1 MKVLLVSVKSA
12 DAKGG
17 IAVWTE
23 HYLRGCKNI
32 GIECDLVN
40 TAVLGKNVKQT
51 TLKRNFL
58 EELNRTRGIM
68 KQLNHCLS
76 NNDYKLAHLNTCIGL
91 FGIIRDYYI
100 AKKIS
105 RKGIPIVLHFHC
117 DIPNW
122 VNSFLVR
129 VYLKKILRISSVNL
143 VLCDSSYEFLKARRI
158 SSVKIANFV
167 EENLIISHK
176 EIRAELSKVCYVGRI
191 SAQKGANEIF
201 EVAKQKP
208 NITFNLI
215 GDISDEI
222 KGKIIPSNVNCCGAR
237 SHEEVI
243 AMLDDADVFL
253 FPSHSEG
260 FSLALAEAMS
270 RGLPVIATDVGSV
283 KEMIEDKGGVLIRPR
298 QVGDIVEAIKSIYPA
313 EVRTK
318 MSEFNIWKVKENY
331 TCSCVLNKL
340 VEIYEQAIGETRK

>member
-270 RGLPVIATDVGSV
+270 RGLPCIATDVGANRD
-283 KEMIEDKGGVLIRPR
+283 MLEDKGGYIVS
-298 QVGDIVEAIKSIYPA
+298 VGDINAIVDA
-313 EVRTK
+313 LAQMANLDVRK
-318 MSEFNIWKVKENY
+318 NMSAWNIKKVKECY
-331 TCSCVLNKL
+331 TSGTVMKEIYTVYNKL
-340 VEIYEQAIGETRK
+340 CD

>member
-23 HYLRGCKNI
+23 HYLRDCKNM

-201 EVAKQKP
+201 EAAKQKP

-222 KGKIIPSNVNCCGAR
+222 KGKIIPSNVNCCGAM

-270 RGLPVIATDVGSV
+270 RGLPCIATDVGANRD
-283 KEMIEDKGGVLIRPR
+283 MLEDKGGYIVS
-298 QVGDIVEAIKSIYPA
+298 VGDINAIVDA
-313 EVRTK
+313 LAQMANLDVRK
-318 MSEFNIWKVKENY
+318 NMSAWNIKKVKECY
-331 TCSCVLNKL
+331 TSGTVMKEIYTVYNKL
-340 VEIYEQAIGETRK
+340 CD

>member
-40 TAVLGKNVKQT
+40 TAGLCNNVKQT

-105 RKGIPIVLHFHC
+105 RNGIPIVLHFHC

-222 KGKIIPSNVNCCGAR
+222 KGKIIPSNVNCCGAM

-270 RGLPVIATDVGSV
+270 RGLPCIATDVGANRD
-283 KEMIEDKGGVLIRPR
+283 MLEDKGGYIVS
-298 QVGDIVEAIKSIYPA
+298 VGDINAIVDA
-313 EVRTK
+313 LAQMANLDVRK
-318 MSEFNIWKVKENY
+318 NMSAWNIKKVKECY
-331 TCSCVLNKL
+331 TSGTVMKEIYTVYNKL
-340 VEIYEQAIGETRK
+340 CD

>member
-176 EIRAELSKVCYVGRI
+176 EIRAELNKICYVGRI

-222 KGKIIPSNVNCCGAR
+222 KGKIIPSNVNCCGAM

-270 RGLPVIATDVGSV
+270 RGLPCIATDVGANRD
-283 KEMIEDKGGVLIRPR
+283 MLEDKGGYIVS
-298 QVGDIVEAIKSIYPA
+298 VGDINAIVDA
-313 EVRTK
+313 LAQMANLDVRK
-318 MSEFNIWKVKENY
+318 NMSAWNIKKVKECY
-331 TCSCVLNKL
+331 TSGTVMKEIYTVYNKL
-340 VEIYEQAIGETRK
+340 CD

>member
-222 KGKIIPSNVNCCGAR
+222 KGKIIPSNVNCCGAM

-270 RGLPVIATDVGSV
+270 RGLPCIATDIGANRD
-283 KEMIEDKGGVLIRPR
+283 MLEDKGGYIVS
-298 QVGDIVEAIKSIYPA
+298 VGDINAIVDA
-313 EVRTK
+313 LAQMANLDVRK
-318 MSEFNIWKVKENY
+318 NMSAWNIKKVKECY
-331 TCSCVLNKL
+331 TSGTVMKEIYTVYNKL
-340 VEIYEQAIGETRK
+340 CD

>member
-105 RKGIPIVLHFHC
+105 RNGIPIVLHFHC

-222 KGKIIPSNVNCCGAR
+222 KGKIIPSNVNCCGAM

-270 RGLPVIATDVGSV
+270 RGLPCIATDVGANRD
-283 KEMIEDKGGVLIRPR
+283 MLEDKGGYIVS
-298 QVGDIVEAIKSIYPA
+298 VGDINAIVDA
-313 EVRTK
+313 LAQMANLDVRK
-318 MSEFNIWKVKENY
+318 NMSAWNIKKVKECY
-331 TCSCVLNKL
+331 TSGTVMKEIYTVYNKL
-340 VEIYEQAIGETRK
+340 CD

>member
-51 TLKRNFL
+51 TLKRNFF

-68 KQLNHCLS
+68 KQLSHCLS
-76 NNDYKLAHLNTCIGL
+76 NNDYELAHLNTCIGL

-222 KGKIIPSNVNCCGAR
+222 KDKIIPSNVNCCGAK
-237 SHEEVI
+237 SHGEVI

-270 RGLPVIATDVGSV
+270 RGLPCIATDVGANRD
-283 KEMIEDKGGVLIRPR
+283 MLEDKGGYIVS
-298 QVGDIVEAIKSIYPA
+298 VGDINAIVDALAQMTNLDIRKNMSAWNIKKVRRTYTDKTVVQNIKSVYK
-313 EVRTK
+313 RYQ
-318 MSEFNIWKVKENY
+318 KEE
-331 TCSCVLNKL
+331 K
-340 VEIYEQAIGETRK
+340 

>member
-76 NNDYKLAHLNTCIGL
+76 NNNYKLAHLNTCIGL
-91 FGIIRDYYI
+91 FGVIRDYYI

-191 SAQKGANEIF
+191 SAKKGANEIF

-222 KGKIIPSNVNCCGAR
+222 KGKIIPSNVNCCGAM

-270 RGLPVIATDVGSV
+270 RGLPCIATDVGANRD
-283 KEMIEDKGGVLIRPR
+283 MLEDKGGYIVS
-298 QVGDIVEAIKSIYPA
+298 VGDINAIVDVLA
-313 EVRTK
+313 QMANLDVRK
-318 MSEFNIWKVKENY
+318 NMSAWNIKKVKECY
-331 TCSCVLNKL
+331 TSGTVMKEIYTVYNKL
-340 VEIYEQAIGETRK
+340 CD

>member
-23 HYLRGCKNI
+23 HYLRDCKNM

-76 NNDYKLAHLNTCIGL
+76 NNDYELAHLNTCIGL

-129 VYLKKILRISSVNL
+129 MYLKKILRITSVNL
-143 VLCDSSYEFLKARRI
+143 VLCDSSYEFLKARHI

-167 EENLIISHK
+167 EENLIVSHK
-176 EIRAELSKVCYVGRI
+176 EIRAELCKVCYVGRI
-191 SAQKGANEIF
+191 STQKGANEIF

-222 KGKIIPSNVNCCGAR
+222 KGKIIPSNVNCCGAM

-270 RGLPVIATDVGSV
+270 RGLPCIATDVGANRD
-283 KEMIEDKGGVLIRPR
+283 MLEDKGGYIVS
-298 QVGDIVEAIKSIYPA
+298 VGDINAIVDALAQMINLDIRKNMSAWNIKKVRRTYTDKTVVQNIKSIYT
-313 EVRTK
+313 RYQ
-318 MSEFNIWKVKENY
+318 KEE
-331 TCSCVLNKL
+331 K
-340 VEIYEQAIGETRK
+340 

>member
-40 TAVLGKNVKQT
+40 TAVIGKNVKQT

-58 EELNRTRGIM
+58 DELNRTRGIM

-76 NNDYKLAHLNTCIGL
+76 DNDYKLAHLNTCIGF

-129 VYLKKILRISSVNL
+129 MYLKKILRISSVNL
-143 VLCDSSYEFLKARRI
+143 VLCDSSYEFLKARRS

-176 EIRAELSKVCYVGRI
+176 EISAELSKVCYVGRI
-191 SAQKGANEIF
+191 STQKGANEIF

-222 KGKIIPSNVNCCGAR
+222 KDKIIPSNVNCCGAK
-237 SHEEVI
+237 SHGEVI

-270 RGLPVIATDVGSV
+270 RGLPCVATDVGANRDMLENCGGIIVSV
-283 KEMIEDKGGVLIRPR
+283 NDVSGVVQALKQISSPIIR
-298 QVGDIVEAIKSIYPA
+298 QV
-313 EVRTK
+313 
-318 MSEFNIWKVKENY
+318 MSEWNIRKVKENY
-331 TCSCVLNKL
+331 LINSVMQKILL
-340 VEIYEQAIGETRK
+340 LYEGICI

>member
-222 KGKIIPSNVNCCGAR
+222 KGKIIPSNVNCCGAM

-270 RGLPVIATDVGSV
+270 RGLPCIATDVGANRD
-283 KEMIEDKGGVLIRPR
+283 MLEDKGGYIVS
-298 QVGDIVEAIKSIYPA
+298 VGDINAIVDA
-313 EVRTK
+313 LAQMANLDVRK
-318 MSEFNIWKVKENY
+318 NMSAWNIKKVKECY
-331 TCSCVLNKL
+331 TSGTVMKEIYTVYNKL
-340 VEIYEQAIGETRK
+340 CD

>member
-68 KQLNHCLS
+68 KQLSHCLS

-222 KGKIIPSNVNCCGAR
+222 KGKIIPSNVNCCGAM

-270 RGLPVIATDVGSV
+270 RGLPCIATDVGANRD
-283 KEMIEDKGGVLIRPR
+283 MLEDKGGYIVS
-298 QVGDIVEAIKSIYPA
+298 VGDINAIVDA
-313 EVRTK
+313 LAQMANLDVRK
-318 MSEFNIWKVKENY
+318 NMSAWNIKKVKECY
-331 TCSCVLNKL
+331 TSGTVMKEIYTVYNKL
-340 VEIYEQAIGETRK
+340 CD

>member
-23 HYLRGCKNI
+23 HYLRGCKKI

-40 TAVLGKNVKQT
+40 TAVFGKNVKQT

-222 KGKIIPSNVNCCGAR
+222 KGKIIPSNVNCCGAM

-270 RGLPVIATDVGSV
+270 RGLPCIATDVGANRD
-283 KEMIEDKGGVLIRPR
+283 MLEDKGGYIVS
-298 QVGDIVEAIKSIYPA
+298 VGDINAIVDA
-313 EVRTK
+313 LAQMANLDVRK
-318 MSEFNIWKVKENY
+318 NMSAWNIKKVKECY
-331 TCSCVLNKL
+331 TSGTVMKEIYTVYNKL
-340 VEIYEQAIGETRK
+340 CD

>member
-1 MKVLLVSVKSA
+1 
-12 DAKGG
+12 
-17 IAVWTE
+17 
-23 HYLRGCKNI
+23 
-32 GIECDLVN
+32 
-40 TAVLGKNVKQT
+40 
-51 TLKRNFL
+51 
-58 EELNRTRGIM
+58 M

-222 KGKIIPSNVNCCGAR
+222 KGKIIPSNVNCCGAM

-270 RGLPVIATDVGSV
+270 RGLPCIATDVGANRD
-283 KEMIEDKGGVLIRPR
+283 MLEDKGGYIVS
-298 QVGDIVEAIKSIYPA
+298 VGDINAIVDA
-313 EVRTK
+313 LAQMANLDVRK
-318 MSEFNIWKVKENY
+318 NMSAWNIKKVKECY
-331 TCSCVLNKL
+331 TSGTVMKEIYTVYNKL
-340 VEIYEQAIGETRK
+340 CD